1 MSKGK
6 NQLRDMWDEPKS
18 DENTNVDERIL
29 RSFTSSDSDF
39 PKQLQTLTDSDNK
52 SESEPFPRSFEY
64 DGPRVQ
70 KSY

>member
-1 MSKGK
+1 
-6 NQLRDMWDEPKS
+6 MWDEPKS

-39 PKQLQTLTDSDNK
+39 PKQLQKLIYSDN
-52 SESEPFPRSFEY
+52 ESEFNPFPRSFEY
-64 DGPRVQ
+64 DGPQEQ